1 MDISVFLN
9 DTKLNLRSAVMIKTE
24 KGYIFEKDPLEDYYF
39 IVGRRIKI
47 NETSEEA
54 AKREIFEE
62 LGLTIEN
69 IKLKAI
75 VEHFFV
81 YDNTKY
87 HEICFYYIYEINGEI
102 NIPEEYSIF
111 NIDEIKVKSL
121 HPKIIYDM
129 IKSEDNGIM
138 HLIINE

>member
-1 MDISVFLN
+1 MDISVLLN

-24 KGYIFEKDPLEDYYF
+24 KGYIFEKDPIEDFYF
-39 IVGRRIKI
+39 IVGGRIKI

-75 VEHFFV
+75 VESLFV
-81 YDNTKY
+81 YDNRKY
-87 HEICFYYIYEINGEI
+87 HEICFYYIYGINGEI
-102 NIPEEYSIF
+102 NLPEEYSIF
-111 NIDEIKVKSL
+111 NIDEIKAKNIQ
-121 HPKIIYDM
+121 PKIIYDI

-138 HLIINE
+138 HLTINE